1 MRFVQERAE
10 AKAIAGGE
18 QIERAP
24 NSSVFTHDVSRAAA
38 EQVRQLVELL
48 RRRIAQGA
56 DVHSASC
63 GRRFFSSKIVGAAR
77 EFSFF
82 P

>member
-10 AKAIAGGE
+10 ADAIAGGE
-18 QIERAP
+18 QIERTPDA
-24 NSSVFTHDVSRAAA
+24 SVFTHDVGCAAP

-56 DVHSASC
+56 DMQGASC
-63 GRRFFSSKIVGAAR
+63 
-77 EFSFF
+77 
-82 P
+82 